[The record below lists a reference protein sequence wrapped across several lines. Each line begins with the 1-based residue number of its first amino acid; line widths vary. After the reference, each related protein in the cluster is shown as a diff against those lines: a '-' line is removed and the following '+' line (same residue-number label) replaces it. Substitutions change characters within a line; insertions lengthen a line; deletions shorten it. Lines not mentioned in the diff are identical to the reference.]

1 MNSLKIIKQIHL
13 SRSILQNNIYL
24 DLHYIPIINKK
35 LINIINEIK
44 LKFGTI
50 EYYKNL
56 RNLIKINNKIK
67 NIYEKK

>member
-1 MNSLKIIKQIHL
+1 MIKQIRF
-13 SRSILQNNIYL
+13 SRSILKNNIYL
-24 DLHYIPIINKK
+24 DLHYPFIINKK

-44 LKFGTI
+44 LKFVTI

-56 RNLIKINNKIK
+56 SNLININNKIK